1 MREILIKI
9 SKVILIIVKL
19 GSIVS
24 IFVIT
29 FLGLLKE
36 LPKTNNKIP
45 LLLLALISIIYSIF
59 YYLIASNIIFIIN
72 NSKKNPFTMNTVKK
86 FDRTGIYLIIVSIM
100 NFITN
105 HSNILRSDTNKVSN
119 VGFILLSGIICFV
132 ISNILYKAIKIKE
145 DNDLTI

>member
-9 SKVILIIVKL
+9 SKVILTMVKL

-24 IFVIT
+24 IFGIT

-36 LPKTNNKIP
+36 LPKTNYKIP
-45 LLLLALISIIYSIF
+45 LLLLALISIVYSIF

-72 NSKKNPFTMNTVKK
+72 NSKTNPFTMNTVKK
-86 FDRTGIYLIIVSIM
+86 FDKTGIYLIIVSIM

-119 VGFILLSGIICFV
+119 VGFILLSGIICFL

>member
-1 MREILIKI
+1 M
-9 SKVILIIVKL
+9 
-19 GSIVS
+19 
-24 IFVIT
+24 
-29 FLGLLKE
+29 
-36 LPKTNNKIP
+36 
-45 LLLLALISIIYSIF
+45 
-59 YYLIASNIIFIIN
+59 
-72 NSKKNPFTMNTVKK
+72 KK

>member
-9 SKVILIIVKL
+9 SKVILTIVKL

>member
-9 SKVILIIVKL
+9 SKIILTIVKL

-29 FLGLLKE
+29 FLGLIKE

-72 NSKKNPFTMNTVKK
+72 NSKK
-86 FDRTGIYLIIVSIM
+86 I
-100 NFITN
+100 
-105 HSNILRSDTNKVSN
+105 H
-119 VGFILLSGIICFV
+119 LL
-132 ISNILYKAIKIKE
+132 
-145 DNDLTI
+145 

>member
-9 SKVILIIVKL
+9 SKVILIIVRL

-36 LPKTNNKIP
+36 LPKTNYKIP
-45 LLLLALISIIYSIF
+45 LLLLALISIVYSIF
-59 YYLIASNIIFIIN
+59 YYLIASSIIFIIN
-72 NSKKNPFTMNTVKK
+72 NSKKNPFTMDTVKK